1 MLGKLGSES
10 QKVLV
15 SNLEGVEEMP
25 NRAAKQRKMDRRNAH
40 DAIKKRKRAIRKAKK
55 QAREVADA

>member
-1 MLGKLGSES
+1 
-10 QKVLV
+10 
-15 SNLEGVEEMP
+15 MP
-25 NRAAKQRKMDRRNAH
+25 NRAAKQRKMERRKAH